1 MDCVFTVSVE
11 GPEQAESPG
20 PGEETAAEED
30 PSLEVRRI
38 LQFSALLCSEGEPA
52 LGEAGDGAAEH
63 VQPLLHPPVVL
74 PPRLPAPPGP
84 GRPPPHA
91 RPALPLRGEDGV
103 HRGDVREAGG
113 GRDGGHQQVDRH

>member
-1 MDCVFTVSVE
+1 MDCVFTVSVG

-38 LQFSALLCSEGEPA
+38 MQFPALLCSEGEPA

-74 PPRLPAPPGP
+74 PPIRA
-84 GRPPPHA
+84 
-91 RPALPLRGEDGV
+91 
-103 HRGDVREAGG
+103 
-113 GRDGGHQQVDRH
+113 